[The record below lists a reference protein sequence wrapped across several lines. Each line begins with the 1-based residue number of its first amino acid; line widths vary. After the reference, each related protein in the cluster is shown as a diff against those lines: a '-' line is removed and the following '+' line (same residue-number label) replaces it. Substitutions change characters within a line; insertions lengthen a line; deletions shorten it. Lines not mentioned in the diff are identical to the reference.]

1 MGLFSAWY
9 SPDVVRHVLRVPPLS
24 AIGILTFQ
32 FTDAL
37 NSANPS
43 CDGMGDNATRP
54 T

>member
-1 MGLFSAWY
+1 MGLQSAWY
-9 SPDVVRHVLRVPPLS
+9 RPDVVAHVLRVPHVP

-32 FTDAL
+32 FMDAL
-37 NSANPS
+37 NSAIPA